1 MSVLRTEDGKELI
14 LTCRCGCDDGIHFK
28 IDKDFEDYM
37 YMTYTNGNFYRD
49 QDNGFFRTLG
59 SYEKFLQS
67 YSIKIT
73 IMQKQYFLKK
83 ILKSLENI
91 LIVLLYIKK
100 TPLTLWTISRVIGID
115 QDQ

>member
-59 SYEKFLQS
+59 RKLR
-67 YSIKIT
+67 KI
-73 IMQKQYFLKK
+73 FA
-83 ILKSLENI
+83 ILFNQDYYYAEAVFSKDDFEAFREYINSFAVHKENSTDA
-91 LIVLLYIKK
+91 V
-100 TPLTLWTISRVIGID
+100 D
-115 QDQ
+115 NQ

>member
-49 QDNGFFRTLG
+49 QDNGFFRT
-59 SYEKFLQS
+59 
-67 YSIKIT
+67 
-73 IMQKQYFLKK
+73 
-83 ILKSLENI
+83 
-91 LIVLLYIKK
+91 
-100 TPLTLWTISRVIGID
+100 
-115 QDQ
+115 